1 MWWGVAWCWGPRI
14 LGLRAAFSGVQLC
27 SGPHRER
34 RLSQLTPPGLGSCR
48 PGETSAESQAPCPK
62 TSTAKIFVLKRKRI
76 ALMTRTA
83 SCHSVAQA
91 TSHSKEFRH
100 CNNYE
105 IIWKLKL
112 KIQIISNEKFSWKA
126 ITLSKIKCKSQ
137 SCGVQYSNSWLYV
150 VVLIIVN
157 IN

>member
-1 MWWGVAWCWGPRI
+1 MGKELNPASAIRGRFHCQKMWWVTAEFQENVRFSCGEVWRWCWGPRI

-83 SCHSVAQA
+83 SCHSIAQA

-105 IIWKLKL
+105 II
-112 KIQIISNEKFSWKA
+112 
-126 ITLSKIKCKSQ
+126 
-137 SCGVQYSNSWLYV
+137 
-150 VVLIIVN
+150 
-157 IN
+157 